1 MYSVGLA
8 YLLWLISGFG
18 ALGLHRFY
26 MGKIGTGILYVLT
39 GGLGGLGGLYDLI
52 TLPMQVR
59 ERNLQLSYEAAL
71 NPGRRRNSTG
81 SRFRDD
87 FREEVNKEFGSRG
100 KKEPLE
106 LVILKTAR
114 RNGGRVTPA
123 VISLEA
129 DVSLD
134 AAGKALDAL
143 VAGGFAQLRTT
154 KSGSLVYLFT
164 EFADHEDEIDLE
176 DI

>member
-18 ALGLHRFY
+18 ALGFHRFY
-26 MGKIGTGILYVLT
+26 LGKIGTGILYVLT
-39 GGLGGLGGLYDLI
+39 GGLGGIGGIYDLI
-52 TLPMQVR
+52 TLPLQVR

-71 NPGRRRNSTG
+71 HPGGRCKEPGRR
-81 SRFRDD
+81 FRDE
-87 FREEVNKEFGSRG
+87 FREDVKREFGSRG

-106 LVILKTAR
+106 LIILKTAR

-143 VAGGFAQLRTT
+143 VSGGFAQLRTT
-154 KSGSLVYLFT
+154 KSGSLVYIFT
-164 EFADHEDEIDLE
+164 EFADDEDELDLE